1 MRISRHAGLRAIGGA
16 AAYVLALHTMLFGLA
31 ATPSLRAAA
40 TGSLAVELCLSGGP
54 AGAAAPDHSGR
65 DHCAGCL
72 TAGGARPPPPASP
85 HPIGYASSA
94 TAAPSAVRSLPRP
107 PFAGRPGLPRA
118 PPSILA

>member
-54 AGAAAPDHSGR
+54 AGARAALVVLRNGR
-65 DHCAGCL
+65 IVLLEVDAAL
-72 TAGGARPPPPASP
+72 ESKGGLESARRGRGRMYSP
-85 HPIGYASSA
+85 VLEGLRY
-94 TAAPSAVRSLPRP
+94 
-107 PFAGRPGLPRA
+107 GR
-118 PPSILA
+118 